1 MKRKN
6 AHVAGNFLMGLGLLT
21 MVVGVGYSILN
32 QLPQLQLPQYM
43 AHGAIF
49 SIFLGA
55 LLWLAGARLSG
66 REKVADRYYWLRHC
80 GDKRCRRDSHG
91 HNHHG

>member
-6 AHVAGNFLMGLGLLT
+6 VHAAGNFLMGLGLLT

-80 GDKRCRRDSHG
+80 GDKRCRRDSH
-91 HNHHG
+91 NHHG

>member
-6 AHVAGNFLMGLGLLT
+6 ANVAGNALMILGLLT

-32 QLPQLQLPQYM
+32 QLPQLHLPQYI

-49 SIFLGA
+49 SIFIGA
-55 LLWLAGARLSG
+55 LLWLAGARVSG

-80 GDKRCRRDSHG
+80 GDKRCRRDG
-91 HNHHG
+91 HHHS

>member
-1 MKRKN
+1 MKRKH
-6 AHVAGNFLMGLGLLT
+6 ASFAGNGLMILGLLT

-32 QLPQLQLPQYM
+32 QLPQLHLPQYM

-49 SIFLGA
+49 SIFIGA
-55 LLWLAGARLSG
+55 LLWLAGASLSG

-80 GDKRCRRDSHG
+80 GDKRCRRDSHR
-91 HNHHG
+91 HS